1 MSGVRQKERGPFR
14 WRVHPVWRGIGCLFI
29 IIVPLISIG
38 LADTLMSLID
48 EPLPVVLAETVTIPG
63 FGEVDNFL
71 GRVLLTAV
79 LSIGV
84 FLVISIIAS
93 IFYALLG
100 GHRNEDLARFTKR
113 YPRDR

>member
-1 MSGVRQKERGPFR
+1 MSGVRGKKRGAFPSGI
-14 WRVHPVWRGIGCLFI
+14 HPVWRGIGCLFI
-29 IIVPLISIG
+29 FIVPIISLG
-38 LADTLMSLID
+38 LADTLLALVD

-71 GRVLLTAV
+71 GRLLFTGV
-79 LSIGV
+79 LSIAV
-84 FLVISIIAS
+84 FLVISIVAS
-93 IFYALLG
+93 IFYELLG